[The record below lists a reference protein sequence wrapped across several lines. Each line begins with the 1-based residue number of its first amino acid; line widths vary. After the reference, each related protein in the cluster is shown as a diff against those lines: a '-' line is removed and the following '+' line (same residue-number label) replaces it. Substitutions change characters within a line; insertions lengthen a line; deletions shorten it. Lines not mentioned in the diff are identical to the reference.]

1 MDQPKELQ
9 TSYSIR
15 KHLHQGVSYTSFN
28 TLRMNEWL
36 VKLSI
41 AGEETIMVILI
52 HPASN
57 NIQMAY
63 FNDEIRAHDFILG
76 VTNT

>member
-1 MDQPKELQ
+1 
-9 TSYSIR
+9 
-15 KHLHQGVSYTSFN
+15 
-28 TLRMNEWL
+28 MNEWL